1 LKADKHIFS
10 EMGVVKQRP
19 SYGATGFL
27 NLALKIRAF
36 VLSNLTAL
44 LANYQINF
52 CSLWSRRPAL
62 IRVHPCSRLPNTLM
76 SSNFLLS
83 SGVPIHLRYEIRIDC
98 NFCATVT
105 SNRLLN
111 INKQSDVFMSIDSRA
126 KNIKE
131 EGTIFRVAICGTVLH
146 ICFVIR
152 LITELLY
159 MTKPTPSNSNMLRY
173 IACDLRRFKSVLI
186 KDGSRIC

>member
-1 LKADKHIFS
+1 
-10 EMGVVKQRP
+10 
-19 SYGATGFL
+19 
-27 NLALKIRAF
+27 
-36 VLSNLTAL
+36 
-44 LANYQINF
+44 
-52 CSLWSRRPAL
+52 
-62 IRVHPCSRLPNTLM
+62 M